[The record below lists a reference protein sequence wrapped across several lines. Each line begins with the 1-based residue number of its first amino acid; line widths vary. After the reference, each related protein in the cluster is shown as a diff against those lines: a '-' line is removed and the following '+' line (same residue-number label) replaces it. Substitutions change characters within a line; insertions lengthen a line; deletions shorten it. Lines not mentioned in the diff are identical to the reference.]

1 MDTPYPVGEAELAAW
16 CDAWND
22 DDTRLLPLAPADLAH
37 EAATLGVVER
47 FAVGPYARPAA
58 VGAVRRH
65 FAFRQDTRVALDLHV
80 RPEARRR
87 GLGGLLLEH
96 LLARARALGADV
108 IRTYAPEG
116 DRGWDALATR
126 HSLQVVEY
134 DRFLLL
140 EIDRAIPCSDAGIP
154 ARSLASEAPGSERG
168 AWRLDRTLHAD
179 LNTSAPYV
187 PETFAAWRA
196 RVLAAPG
203 CGPGTVLVTRGPDG
217 EIAGICALRVCAA
230 QPETV
235 YHVLTGVAAS
245 VRGQG
250 HGLALKRAAIELA
263 RELGGRRLI
272 ADTSPANAA
281 MLALNERLG
290 YVPVLDVRNLE
301 GAP

>member
-1 MDTPYPVGEAELAAW
+1 METPYPVGEAELAAW

-47 FAVGPYARPAA
+47 YAVGPHARPTA

-80 RPEARRR
+80 RPDARGK
-87 GLGGLLLEH
+87 GLGGSLLEH

-116 DRGWDALATR
+116 DRGWDALAAR
-126 HSLQVVEY
+126 HSLQTVEY

-140 EIDRAIPCSDAGIP
+140 ELDRATPSSDAGIHVRP
-154 ARSLASEAPGSERG
+154 LASEAPGSEHG

-187 PETFAAWRA
+187 PETFAAWRG
-196 RVLAAPG
+196 RVLDAPG
-203 CGPGTVLVTRGPDG
+203 CGPRTVLVTRGPDG

-235 YHVLTGVAAS
+235 YHVLTGVAESA
-245 VRGQG
+245 RGQG
-250 HGLALKRAAIELA
+250 HGRALKRAAIELA
-263 RELGGRRLI
+263 RELGARQLI
-272 ADTSPANAA
+272 ADTSPTNAA